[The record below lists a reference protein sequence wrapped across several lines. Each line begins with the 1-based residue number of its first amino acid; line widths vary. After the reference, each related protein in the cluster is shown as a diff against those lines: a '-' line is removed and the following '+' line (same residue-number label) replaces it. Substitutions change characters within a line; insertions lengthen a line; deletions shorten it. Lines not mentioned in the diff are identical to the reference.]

1 MVDDPAVSSLQVRE
15 LPLSP
20 AFFILA
26 LTIAY
31 WWLTVDRLV
40 VWFGLRLQRECV
52 ILGFDAPRKES
63 GANKRQYFPSS
74 FIWAEFCLHRSLRRD
89 IHNH

>member
-31 WWLTVDRLV
+31 WWLTVDDAWSIGCLV
-40 VWFGLRLQRECV
+40 RFALAASYWGSNVRCSQEGVRRQQEA
-52 ILGFDAPRKES
+52 ILPF
-63 GANKRQYFPSS
+63 F
-74 FIWAEFCLHRSLRRD
+74 LHLG
-89 IHNH
+89 